1 MAGRF
6 LTIEEAAAQLGRAA
20 DDVRQLVDQKK
31 LFAVRDGTSLK
42 FRADELERYLQEEAD
57 ESGDESAASAG
68 SIVLDTGSEGS
79 GGLDISGLSLVGE
92 AIETDSSAG
101 PQTLV
106 RGGADIELDDPVES
120 GKDDSGVHIGGIE
133 ISGLDMSI
141 VGLSL
146 AGDSGAGGAAEAR
159 AGTGDPAQS
168 LVLDDSLVLGD
179 PIGSG
184 ASAAGSDLL
193 ASGTFDPAVLSGS
206 IAGLGSSP
214 SLAANQG
221 DVAGSAASVSLN
233 LDDAAAT
240 SDAALSGIGDV
251 AAQSG
256 ATILGSGIDL
266 GSGVSSD
273 VGQSLSGAGGSGVLL
288 EGGLSLEGDE
298 VKPWDVDLGEFM
310 GDLEEDPDAATV
322 LGDGDEFNLGTG
334 TLGENDASASVN
346 VASESVGDS
355 SFFPA
360 STGTTESSFFGES
373 VGAEGQLADPGSSM
387 SLSQSGMYI
396 GGLPDTKFSALQ
408 VTGLVCCSLLMLFGG
423 LLAFDLVRT
432 IGTPDDTAL
441 ANPLLDGLAGV
452 FGWRQ

>member
-79 GGLDISGLSLVGE
+79 GGLDISGLSLAGE

-146 AGDSGAGGAAEAR
+146 AGDPGAGGAAEAR

-168 LVLDDSLVLGD
+168 LVLDDSLVLG
-179 PIGSG
+179 
-184 ASAAGSDLL
+184 SDLL
-193 ASGTFDPAVLSGS
+193 ASGSFDPAVLSGS

-221 DVAGSAASVSLN
+221 DVAASAASVSLN

-266 GSGVSSD
+266 GSEVSSD